1 MNTKI
6 HHLPELDPR
15 MKLLL
20 VVVFASV
27 TFSAPNIL
35 ALIWIYFL
43 VIILYLARGLWQGA
57 KKAGILFTVFLL
69 LNLLLSFAPES
80 GVAAGIGMIL
90 FMLERIVVFFVM
102 GAWMGSHLRVSD
114 FVTAMQSM
122 HVPKGGTI
130 ALAVA
135 FRYIPTVQDEFR
147 SIKKYYETAWN
158 RIECKKRGTHPI
170 KPVSMRLYL
179 WYIRSMTISDELAA
193 SAMTRGLDLKSE
205 RTSYR
210 EVRLRLTDYLI
221 AAGVI
226 IAIVSGIVISKMV
239 CGR

>member
-122 HVPKGGTI
+122 HV
-130 ALAVA
+130 
-135 FRYIPTVQDEFR
+135 
-147 SIKKYYETAWN
+147 
-158 RIECKKRGTHPI
+158 HPI
-170 KPVSMRLYL
+170 KTCEYAIVPLV
-179 WYIRSMTISDELAA
+179 IRSMTISDELAA
-193 SAMTRGLDLKSE
+193 SAMTRGLDLESE

-226 IAIVSGIVISKMV
+226 LAIVSGIVISKMV

>member
-102 GAWMGSHLRVSD
+102 GAWMG
-114 FVTAMQSM
+114 
-122 HVPKGGTI
+122 
-130 ALAVA
+130 
-135 FRYIPTVQDEFR
+135 
-147 SIKKYYETAWN
+147 KK
-158 RIECKKRGTHPI
+158 
-170 KPVSMRLYL
+170 M
-179 WYIRSMTISDELAA
+179 
-193 SAMTRGLDLKSE
+193 
-205 RTSYR
+205 
-210 EVRLRLTDYLI
+210 
-221 AAGVI
+221 
-226 IAIVSGIVISKMV
+226 
-239 CGR
+239 